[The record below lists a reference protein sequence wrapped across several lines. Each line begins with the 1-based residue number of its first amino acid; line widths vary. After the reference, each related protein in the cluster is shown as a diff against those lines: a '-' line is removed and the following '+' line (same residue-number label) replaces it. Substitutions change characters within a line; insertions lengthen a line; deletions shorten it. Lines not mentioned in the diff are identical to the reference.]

1 MYGISLVRRDEE
13 RVHALAAVLN
23 IMRAVREILGFQ
35 MIMLVVGFLILF
47 FKWRYTRSDGD
58 VLVLVIW
65 FRLDAL
71 CVEKVEDGATERID
85 RYFIWNLDEDVF
97 FPLASVDKVAKRE
110 WYVGFKVG
118 SVLSEDNVSPSFIE
132 VPGCHGENQVL
143 KPGS

>member
-1 MYGISLVRRDEE
+1 
-13 RVHALAAVLN
+13 
-23 IMRAVREILGFQ
+23 

-71 CVEKVEDGATERID
+71 CVEKVEDGAAEGID
-85 RYFIWNLDEDVF
+85 RDFIWNLDEDVF
-97 FPLASVDKVAKRE
+97 FPLACVNKVAKRE

-118 SVLSEDNVSPSFIE
+118 SVLSEDNVSPCFIE